1 MTERFMNLK
10 ESFDE
15 LDLRFRFV
23 MKPPNSEV
31 LLVSRNY
38 RFCCEHFIQ
47 LWGRSYTDIN
57 PVTL

>member
-1 MTERFMNLK
+1 MNLK

-15 LDLRFRFV
+15 LDLRFIFV

-38 RFCCEHFIQ
+38 RFCCEHFMQ
-47 LWGRSYTDIN
+47 LWGHSYTDIN

>member
-15 LDLRFRFV
+15 LNLRFRFV

-38 RFCCEHFIQ
+38 RFCCEHFMQ
-47 LWGRSYTDIN
+47 LWGHT
-57 PVTL
+57 VTPT